1 MNYIEDF
8 IEMFES
14 YGMHD
19 PRANQPL
26 LMLFPE
32 EYWHNVLYGKN
43 SEYKPVHN
51 NIDYIGELVHD
62 KYVLSSFY
70 PMIYKKHNPDERYYL
85 VGIEHY
91 KHNNTDRW
99 VVGTSLDVQYWI
111 DTTKNWIDV
120 NQIKLLFYFLR
131 QVPNFN
137 DTIYASFNDCV
148 RRYFGPRGDE
158 IRKDK
163 GVSQAVRTMLQKEF
177 PITTLKKYC
186 WDTEKPE
193 KGYYFSKTYKYTEKE
208 LEDTY
213 GVTLGG
219 GYI

>member
-1 MNYIEDF
+1 
-8 IEMFES
+8 
-14 YGMHD
+14 
-19 PRANQPL
+19 
-26 LMLFPE
+26 
-32 EYWHNVLYGKN
+32 
-43 SEYKPVHN
+43 
-51 NIDYIGELVHD
+51 
-62 KYVLSSFY
+62 
-70 PMIYKKHNPDERYYL
+70 MIYKKHNPDERYYL

-137 DTIYASFNDCV
+137 DTVYASFNDCV

-158 IRKDK
+158 IRRDK
-163 GVSQAVRTMLQKEF
+163 GVPQAVRTMLQKEF
-177 PITTLKKYC
+177 PIATLKKYC